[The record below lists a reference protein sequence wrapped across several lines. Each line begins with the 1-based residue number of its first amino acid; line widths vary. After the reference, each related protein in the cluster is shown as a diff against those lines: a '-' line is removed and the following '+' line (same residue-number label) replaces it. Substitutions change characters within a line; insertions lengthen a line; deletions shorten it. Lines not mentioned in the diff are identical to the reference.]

1 MAGRNKKMDAISLGI
16 MWDRLISITDEVVS
30 ILVRTSFSTI
40 VREAYDLTAVITDAE
55 GHLLAQGRWSAPPFI
70 GTAPLT
76 MAHTMAKFP
85 PHTLKPGDVLATNDP
100 WIGTGHMYDIT
111 VMRPVFRGAVL
122 VGYTMSIT
130 HLPDIG
136 GAGFGTTATEIYHEG
151 LRLPLCKLLR
161 EGEVDEFLLE
171 LIAAN
176 VRVPEQVIG
185 DVMANVACNQV
196 GGRQLLEF
204 MDEYGLDD
212 LGELSAAI
220 RGQSERMTRAAI
232 SNMRDG
238 SYQNAI
244 RIEGI
249 DDAITLACRVDV
261 EGDSV
266 RIDLDGT
273 DAAVQRGINVPY
285 CYTNAMSLYSMK
297 CLTVPSLPNN
307 EGSTKPVSVHA
318 PKGCILNA
326 QPPSPTGGRHIIG
339 HFVSPLIFG
348 ALAEAAPGDVQADTG
363 MIDLMNFVG
372 THKDGRGVSTI
383 YFAAG
388 GFGALDGHD
397 GPAVLPGPSNMAV
410 VPTEVWEGVTSTLVE
425 KRALLADS
433 GGAGK
438 ARGGLGQ
445 EIVIRNDSGHPM
457 TIFSMANRSEF
468 PPLGLM
474 GGGDGPLRQHRV
486 NGEIIHPKGQQV
498 LAPGDRVTLREP
510 GGGGFGPAK
519 ERPREMVIADIR
531 NGFVT
536 AEAAK
541 RDYGVEEEG

>member
-1 MAGRNKKMDAISLGI
+1 MDAISLGI
-16 MWDRLISITDEVVS
+16 MWDRMISITDEIVS
-30 ILVRTSFSTI
+30 TLVRTSFSTI
-40 VREAYDLTAVITDAE
+40 VREAYDLTAVVTDAE

-85 PHTLKPGDVLATNDP
+85 PESLKPGDVLATNDP
-100 WIGTGHMYDIT
+100 WMGTGHMYDIT
-111 VMRPVFRGAVL
+111 VMRPVFQGEKL
-122 VGYTMSIT
+122 VAYTMSIT

-161 EGEVDEFLLE
+161 EGEVDQYLLE

-185 DVMANVACNQV
+185 DVMANVACNEV
-196 GGRQLLEF
+196 GGRQVLEF
-204 MDEYGLDD
+204 MDEYDLDD
-212 LGELSAAI
+212 LSEISAAI
-220 RGQSERMTRAAI
+220 RGQSERMTREAI
-232 SNMRDG
+232 VNIKDG
-238 SYQNAI
+238 TYRNSI

-249 DDAITLACRVDV
+249 DAPITLACRVDV

-266 RIDLDGT
+266 RIDMEGT
-273 DAAVQRGINVPY
+273 DAAVRRGINVPY

-307 EGSTKPVSVHA
+307 EGSTKPISVAA

-348 ALAEAAPGDVQADTG
+348 ALAEAAPEIVQADTG

-372 THKDGRGVSTI
+372 THKNGRGVSTI

-388 GFGALDGHD
+388 GFGACADHD
-397 GPAVLPGPSNMAV
+397 GPPTLPGPSNMAV
-410 VPTEVWEGVTSTLVE
+410 VPTEVWEGVTSTLIE
-425 KRALLADS
+425 KRELLADS

-468 PPLGLM
+468 PPLGLL
-474 GGGDGPLRQHRV
+474 GGENGPLREHRV
-486 NGEIIHPKGQQV
+486 NGAVIHPKGQQT
-498 LAPGDRVTLREP
+498 LAPGDRVTMHEP

-519 ERPREMVIADIR
+519 ERPREKVLTDVE

-536 AEAAK
+536 AEGAL
-541 RDYGVEEEG
+541 RDYGVKVAG

>member
-1 MAGRNKKMDAISLGI
+1 MTGKKKQLDAISLGI
-16 MWDRLISITDEVVS
+16 MWDRLISITDEIVS
-30 ILVRTSFSTI
+30 TLVRTSFSTI
-40 VREAYDLTAVITDAE
+40 VREAYDLTAVVTDAE

-85 PHTLKPGDVLATNDP
+85 PETLKPGDVLATNDP

-111 VMRPVFRGAVL
+111 VMRPVFRDEKL

-130 HLPDIG
+130 HLPDVG
-136 GAGFGTTATEIYHEG
+136 GTGFGTMATEIYHEG
-151 LRLPLCKLLR
+151 LRLPLCKLVR
-161 EGEVDEFLLE
+161 ECEVDQFVLD
-171 LIAAN
+171 LIAVN

-185 DVMANVACNQV
+185 DVMANVACNEV

-204 MDEYGLDD
+204 MEEYDLDD
-212 LGELSAAI
+212 LSELSSAI
-220 RGQSERMTRAAI
+220 RDQSERMTRAAI
-232 SNMRDG
+232 LDIRDG
-238 SYQNAI
+238 TYRNTI

-249 DDAITLACRVDV
+249 DEAITLACRVDV

-266 RIDLDGT
+266 RIDMAGT

-307 EGSTKPVSVHA
+307 EGSTKPIHVTA

-348 ALAEAAPGDVQADTG
+348 ALAEAAPQDVQADTG

-397 GPAVLPGPSNMAV
+397 GPATLPGPSNMAV

-425 KRALLADS
+425 RRALLPDS
-433 GGAGK
+433 GGAGT

-457 TIFSMANRSEF
+457 TVFSMANRSEF
-468 PPLGLM
+468 PPMGLL
-474 GGGDGPLRQHRV
+474 GGGNGPLREHLV
-486 NGEIIHPKGQQV
+486 NGKTVHPKGQQV
-498 LAPGDRVTLREP
+498 LAPGDRVALRQP

-519 ERPREMVIADIR
+519 DRPREKILADIR
-531 NGFVT
+531 NGYVT
-536 AEAAK
+536 REGAK
-541 RDYGVEEEG
+541 RDYGFEEGG

>member
-1 MAGRNKKMDAISLGI
+1 MSGTEGNLDAISLGI
-16 MWDRLISITDEVVS
+16 MWDRLISITDEIVS
-30 ILVRTSFSTI
+30 TLVRTSFSTI
-40 VREAYDLTAVITDAE
+40 VREAYDLTAVVTDAE

-85 PHTLKPGDVLATNDP
+85 PESLKPGDVLATNDP
-100 WIGTGHMYDIT
+100 WMGTGHMYDIT
-111 VMRPVFRGAVL
+111 VMRPVFRGETL

-151 LRLPLCKLLR
+151 LRLPLCKLVR
-161 EGEVDEFLLE
+161 EGQVDEFLLE

-185 DVMANVACNQV
+185 DVMANVACNEV
-196 GGRQLLEF
+196 GGRQVLEF
-204 MDEYGLDD
+204 MEEYNLDS
-212 LGELSAAI
+212 LAELSGAI
-220 RGQSERMTRAAI
+220 RSQSERMTRGAI
-232 SNMRDG
+232 LEIRDG
-238 SYQNAI
+238 TYRNKI

-249 DDAITLACRVDV
+249 DDAITLACCVEVD
-261 EGDSV
+261 GDNV
-266 RIDLDGT
+266 RINMDGT
-273 DAAVQRGINVPY
+273 DPVVRRGINVPF
-285 CYTNAMSLYSMK
+285 CYTNAMALYSMK

-307 EGSTKPVSVHA
+307 EGSTKPVQVSA

-348 ALAEAAPGDVQADTG
+348 ALAEAAPERVQADTG

-372 THKDGRGVSTI
+372 THKNGRGVSTI
-383 YFAAG
+383 YFCAG
-388 GFGALDGHD
+388 GFGALRNHD
-397 GPAVLPGPSNMAV
+397 GPPTVPGPSNMAV

-425 KRALLADS
+425 KRALLPDS
-433 GGAGK
+433 GGAGE

-445 EIVIRNDSGHPM
+445 EIIIRNDSGHPM

-468 PPLGLM
+468 PPVGLLG
-474 GGGDGPLRQHRV
+474 GENGPLRQHRV
-486 NGEIIHPKGQQV
+486 NDEVIHPKGQQV

-510 GGGGFGPAK
+510 GGGGFGAAQD
-519 ERPREMVIADIR
+519 RPREKVLADVE

-536 AEAAK
+536 AEGAL
-541 RDYGVEEEG
+541 RDYGVKVEG

>member
-1 MAGRNKKMDAISLGI
+1 MDAISLGI
-16 MWDRLISITDEVVS
+16 MWDRMISITDEIVS
-30 ILVRTSFSTI
+30 TLVRTSFSTI
-40 VREAYDLTAVITDAE
+40 VREAYDLTAVVTDAE

-85 PHTLKPGDVLATNDP
+85 PESLKPGDVLATNDP
-100 WIGTGHMYDIT
+100 WMGTGHMYDIT
-111 VMRPVFRGAVL
+111 VMRPVFQGKKL
-122 VGYTMSIT
+122 VAYTMSIT

-161 EGEVDEFLLE
+161 EGEVDQYLLE

-185 DVMANVACNQV
+185 DVMANVACNEV
-196 GGRQLLEF
+196 GGRQVLEF

-212 LGELSAAI
+212 LSEVSAAI
-220 RGQSERMTRAAI
+220 RGQSERMTREAI
-232 SNMRDG
+232 VNIKDG
-238 SYQNAI
+238 TYRNSI

-249 DDAITLACRVDV
+249 DAPITLACRVDV

-266 RIDLDGT
+266 RIDMEGT
-273 DAAVQRGINVPY
+273 DAAVRRGINVPY

-307 EGSTKPVSVHA
+307 EGSTKPISVAA

-348 ALAEAAPGDVQADTG
+348 ALAEAAPEIVQADTG

-372 THKDGRGVSTI
+372 THKNGRGVSTI

-388 GFGALDGHD
+388 GFGACADHD
-397 GPAVLPGPSNMAV
+397 GPPTLPGPSNMAV
-410 VPTEVWEGVTSTLVE
+410 VPTEVWEGVTSTLIE
-425 KRALLADS
+425 KRELLADS

-468 PPLGLM
+468 PPLGLL
-474 GGGDGPLRQHRV
+474 GGENGPLREHRV
-486 NGEIIHPKGQQV
+486 NGAVIHPKGQQT
-498 LAPGDRVTLREP
+498 LAPGDRVTMHEP

-519 ERPREMVIADIR
+519 ERPREKVLADVK
-531 NGFVT
+531 NGFVSPEG
-536 AEAAK
+536 AW
-541 RDYGVEEEG
+541 RDYGVKVAG